1 MENIFEFIARN
12 MIAIGSIVVIALVT
26 MAYISSSRFK
36 LWVVDFWVTLPIIG
50 TIARLSKDQ
59 TKGSEGWLRAEEK
72 LCACY
77 KPFVNLMTRDM
88 FNQRIEYLRKAADLG
103 RSPTP
108 MFVWTLLVVL
118 VIAEGLGFSYL
129 LGSWMARE
137 GSANTH
143 TLLMF
148 AIVLVLCVILV
159 ALTHFAGHQYYRT
172 SLLRSCFA
180 RYKERGSAEYSVS
193 TVSLNMDQSIDSKDP
208 DFKQTINRVGKHSH
222 DVGSYAGGII
232 AIIAIAFI
240 AVVSTYMRVKNMEG
254 ELIRETSSIEQ
265 PMQSSSSNP
274 FDTLVLP
281 AEVQAS
287 QHSADSK
294 AKTEAMD
301 AVSSEGLA
309 AFAMLGFI
317 FVITQ
322 IVGMGAGYKYE
333 FAGRESKKAYL
344 GLGGFSTYEDYL
356 AYFRPL
362 RDMVNG
368 RIKDLQQRIES
379 KSHVKLELSKSFDDF
394 LREQRQKDFDDQRTD
409 DELNA
414 PSPAAPVA
422 VTVAVTAPTPVTVAV
437 AEVPAAAPVV
447 PAAAPA
453 APATT
458 ELLLTDVQQAI
469 ERLNDPESEKAYF
482 LALPAEMRTNAALQ
496 TWLKARKAT
505 READEAAK
513 AAADDLF

>member
-1 MENIFEFIARN
+1 MENIIDFITKN
-12 MIAIGSIVVIALVT
+12 IVAIGTLMAVALVF
-26 MAYISSSRFK
+26 MAYISNNRFK
-36 LWVVDFWVTLPIIG
+36 LWVVDFCVTFPVIG
-50 TIARLSKDQ
+50 HIARLSKDKTQ
-59 TKGSEGWLRAEEK
+59 GTPGWLRSEEK
-72 LCACY
+72 LCASY

-108 MFVWTLLVVL
+108 FFVWTLLVVL

-180 RYKERGSAEYSVS
+180 RYKERGSDEYSVS
-193 TVSLNMDQSIDSKDP
+193 TVSLNMDQSVDSKDP

-240 AVVSTYMRVKNMEG
+240 AVVSTYMRVKNMES
-254 ELIRETSSIEQ
+254 ELIRETTGHTVQAQAAASSG
-265 PMQSSSSNP
+265 NP

-281 AEVQAS
+281 TEVQAS
-287 QHSADSK
+287 QQDADSK
-294 AKTEAMD
+294 AQNEALD

-333 FAGRESKKAYL
+333 FAGRESQKAFN

-368 RIKDLQQRIES
+368 RLKDLQQRIES
-379 KSHVKLELSKSFDDF
+379 KSHTKLELRNSFDDY
-394 LREQRQKDFDDQRTD
+394 LREQRLKDREDSQINFDPIAADRTPI
-409 DELNA
+409 A
-414 PSPAAPVA
+414 ATTAQVPPAAPVP
-422 VTVAVTAPTPVTVAV
+422 VPVASV
-437 AEVPAAAPVV
+437 
-447 PAAAPA
+447 APA
-453 APATT
+453 AVSVATQASPALTVADVLAAMQAMNNDT
-458 ELLLTDVQQAI
+458 EA
-469 ERLNDPESEKAYF
+469 EKAYF
-482 LALPAEMRTNAALQ
+482 LSLPDSMRKDPELLS
-496 TWLKARKAT
+496 WLKERKAA
-505 READEAAK
+505 REAAANQ
-513 AAADDLF
+513 AVVNDLF

>member
-1 MENIFEFIARN
+1 MENMIDFISRN
-12 MIAIGSIVVIALVT
+12 MIAMGTLVAVALVL
-26 MAYISSSRFK
+26 MAYISNNRFK
-36 LWVVDFWVTLPIIG
+36 LWVVDFWATFPVIG
-50 TIARLSKDQ
+50 QIARLSKDK
-59 TKGSEGWLRAEEK
+59 TKGSASWLRSEEK
-72 LCACY
+72 LCASY

-108 MFVWTLLVVL
+108 FFVWTLLVVL

-180 RYKERGSAEYSVS
+180 RYKERGSDEYAVS
-193 TVSLNMDQSIDSKDP
+193 TVSLNMNQAVDSKDP

-240 AVVSTYMRVKNMEG
+240 AIVSTYMRVKNMEG
-254 ELIRETSSIEQ
+254 ELIRETAGQ
-265 PMQSSSSNP
+265 AVHAPAAASSSNP
-274 FDTLVLP
+274 FENFALP
-281 AEVQAS
+281 SEVQAS
-287 QHSADSK
+287 QNDADSK
-294 AKTEAMD
+294 AKSEAMD

-333 FAGRESKKAYL
+333 FAGRESQKAYN

-368 RIKDLQQRIES
+368 RLKDLQQRIES
-379 KSHVKLELSKSFDDF
+379 KSHTKLELSNSFDDY
-394 LREQRQKDFDDQRTD
+394 LREQRLKDQEDNKHGYD
-409 DELNA
+409 
-414 PSPAAPVA
+414 PIAAEPQ
-422 VTVAVTAPTPVTVAV
+422 T
-437 AEVPAAAPVV
+437 PAAAPVAQ
-447 PAAAPA
+447 P
-453 APATT
+453 
-458 ELLLTDVQQAI
+458 ELSIADVLQAMQ
-469 ERLNDPESEKAYF
+469 RLNNDTEAEKAYYLSLSDSMRNHPEL
-482 LALPAEMRTNAALQ
+482 LA
-496 TWLKARKAT
+496 WLKERKAA
-505 READEAAK
+505 REAAAAK
-513 AAADDLF
+513 VAVDDLF

>member
-1 MENIFEFIARN
+1 MENIIDFISRN
-12 MIAIGSIVVIALVT
+12 MVAMGTLVAVSLVL
-26 MAYISSSRFK
+26 MAYISNNRFQ
-36 LWVVDFWVTLPIIG
+36 LWVVDFWATFPVIG
-50 TIARLSKDQ
+50 QIARLSKDK
-59 TKGSEGWLRAEEK
+59 TKGSPSWLRSEEK
-72 LCACY
+72 LCASY

-108 MFVWTLLVVL
+108 FLVWTLLVVL

-180 RYKERGSAEYSVS
+180 RYKERGSDEYAVS
-193 TVSLNMDQSIDSKDP
+193 TVSLNMNQAVDSKDP

-240 AVVSTYMRVKNMEG
+240 AIVSTYMRVKNMES
-254 ELIRETSSIEQ
+254 ELIRETAGQ
-265 PMQSSSSNP
+265 AVHATAAASSSNP
-274 FDTLVLP
+274 FENLALP
-281 AEVQAS
+281 SEVQAS
-287 QHSADSK
+287 QNDADSK
-294 AKTEAMD
+294 AKNEAME

-322 IVGMGAGYKYE
+322 IVGMGAGYKYG
-333 FAGRESKKAYL
+333 FAGRESQKAHN

-368 RIKDLQQRIES
+368 RLKDLQQRIES
-379 KSHVKLELSKSFDDF
+379 KSHTKLELSNSFDDY
-394 LREQRQKDFDDQRTD
+394 LREQRLKDQEDNKHGYDPIAAEPT
-409 DELNA
+409 A
-414 PSPAAPVA
+414 PVAAPVA
-422 VTVAVTAPTPVTVAV
+422 KP
-437 AEVPAAAPVV
+437 
-447 PAAAPA
+447 
-453 APATT
+453 
-458 ELLLTDVQQAI
+458 ELSIADVLQAMQ
-469 ERLNDPESEKAYF
+469 RLNNDTEAEKAYYLS
-482 LALPAEMRTNAALQ
+482 LANSMRNHPELLA
-496 TWLKARKAT
+496 WLKERKAA
-505 READEAAK
+505 REAAAAK
-513 AAADDLF
+513 VAVDDLF